1 MGSTDQLVRGKIVKT
16 NGTARRFYVIVVV
29 VMVIVLWLILLVGVS
44 FGRRHGGRSVR
55 SFFGRKGR
63 DEKDC
68 DSELLLTK
76 NCQFKSHFHQSV
88 VLSLTLVTCS
98 FQSSS
103 FVLSNTMMTMTMTLR
118 RPTNVQLL
126 ALLLSFLQVH
136 AG

>member
-1 MGSTDQLVRGKIVKT
+1 MGSTDQLVRGEIVKT
-16 NGTARRFYVIVVV
+16 NGTARSFYVIVVV
-29 VMVIVLWLILLVGVS
+29 VVMIIVLWLILLVGVS
-44 FGRRHGGRSVR
+44 VGRRHGGRSVR

-98 FQSSS
+98 FQSS